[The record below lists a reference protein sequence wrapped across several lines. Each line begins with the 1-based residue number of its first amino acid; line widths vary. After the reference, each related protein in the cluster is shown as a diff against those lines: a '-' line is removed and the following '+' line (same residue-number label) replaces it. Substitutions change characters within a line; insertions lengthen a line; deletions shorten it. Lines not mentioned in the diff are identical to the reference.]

1 MNARID
7 KKRFGPWALITGAS
21 SGIGREFARQIA
33 ASGINPVLV
42 ARRGPLLEELGRTLL
57 REYGT
62 QYRVVEADCSKPDL
76 VSRLASATDDL
87 DVGLVISNAGTAEP
101 GRFLQRDRASM
112 LELIRLNALSHLEI
126 AHHFGERLARRRC
139 GGLLLSGAM
148 GAMIG
153 LPFMAVESP
162 SKAFVQTMGEA
173 LNVEFAPLGINVTVL
188 VIAPTE
194 TAVISK
200 IGLDHRNMPTKPARM
215 KRMPVEQCV
224 REGLA
229 ALVRNEATH
238 IPGRANRI
246 MNAIMPAS
254 AARRFIGKM
263 LGEAVAAKTGTLAT
277 EAA

>member
-1 MNARID
+1 MNARVD
-7 KKRFGPWALITGAS
+7 KERFGPWALVTGAS

-33 ASGINPVLV
+33 ASGINTVLV
-42 ARRGPLLEELGRTLL
+42 ARRRPLLEELGRSLA
-57 REYGT
+57 EEFGT
-62 QYRVVEADCSKPDL
+62 HYRAVEADCSKPEL
-76 VSRLASATDDL
+76 LPKLAGATDEL

-101 GRFLQRDRASM
+101 GLFLQRDRSSM

-126 AHHFGERLARRRC
+126 AHHFGRRLAQRGR

-153 LPFMAVESP
+153 LPFMAAESP

-173 LNVEFAPLGINVTVL
+173 LNVEFGPLGVNVTVL
-188 VIAPTE
+188 VVAPTE

-200 IGLDHRNMPTKPARM
+200 IGLDHRNLPTRRTRM

-229 ALVRNEATH
+229 ALVRNRATH
-238 IPGRANRI
+238 IPGRANRVI
-246 MNAIMPAS
+246 NALMPAS
-254 AARRFIGKM
+254 AARRLMGKM
-263 LGEAVAAKTGTLAT
+263 LGEAVNAKAGKRAI
-277 EAA
+277 EAS